1 MGIMRSRDVCTSLGG
16 RGADSRRGFNT
27 AGKNMQL
34 KTRYDGK
41 LPVALSDWRFVC
53 EHRSDGLRCNYNLSI
68 LLAFFLV
75 KNINRLRHLLQTKA
89 ATPELRVISLHCKLR
104 LYQNCHGSHYCDR
117 GICEPVYLASGIP

>member
-75 KNINRLRHLLQTKA
+75 KNINRLRHLFLNESSNAGATGNFAALQTPIVPKLPRF
-89 ATPELRVISLHCKLR
+89 TLLRPRHL
-104 LYQNCHGSHYCDR
+104 
-117 GICEPVYLASGIP
+117 